1 MENPEILDEFQAS
14 RNSEKEWV
22 INHQMQESL
31 SNAAQWGNI
40 LAIIGFVLLGL
51 GAVVGLA
58 AIASIATFGAM
69 GEDFPGMEGMT
80 IMIWVAI
87 GLYIVFLVVYI
98 FPLLYLKRFSAQ
110 MKAAIAGEGSQ
121 SLADS
126 FENLGKLFKFLG
138 ILTLIVIGVYFAFY
152 VLMFA
157 NGM

>member
-1 MENPEILDEFQAS
+1 MENSEILDEFQPS

-22 INHQMQESL
+22 INNQMQESL

-40 LAIIGFVLLGL
+40 LAIIGFVMLGL

-58 AIASIATFGAM
+58 AIVSIAAFGAM
-69 GEDFPGMEGMT
+69 GEGIPEMEGMS

-98 FPLLYLKRFSAQ
+98 FPLLYLKRFSTK
-110 MKAAIAGEGSQ
+110 MKAAMAGDGSQ

-138 ILTLIVIGVYFAFY
+138 ILTLVVIGVYFAFY

-157 NGM
+157 NGI

>member
-22 INHQMQESL
+22 INNQMQESL

-58 AIASIATFGAM
+58 AIVSVASFGAM
-69 GEDFPGMEGMT
+69 GEDIPGMEEMS

-87 GLYIVFLVVYI
+87 ALYIVFLVVSI
-98 FPLLYLKRFSAQ
+98 FPLLYLKRFSAK
-110 MKAAIAGEGSQ
+110 MKAAIAGDGNQ

-126 FENLGKLFKFLG
+126 FENLGKMFKFLG
-138 ILTLIVIGVYFAFY
+138 ILTLVGMGVYFAFY
-152 VLMFA
+152 VMMLTA
-157 NGM
+157 TI